1 MQVTS
6 TCTAVISRFS
16 QTQNAYQEMLD
27 TGKIAI
33 IQDDSLKLALQKQYK
48 LLLTT
53 ISFQEE
59 IVMAIQHSYRESLV
73 INGISTLNQD
83 PFDEIQKGLVN
94 KKHLVI
100 ELENYLRITQVMLNS
115 AVYDDNSITNSTKQL
130 IARIQKYLDRKKAG
144 ASL

>member
-1 MQVTS
+1 
-6 TCTAVISRFS
+6 
-16 QTQNAYQEMLD
+16 MLD

-130 IARIQKYLDRKKAG
+130 IARIQKYHDRKKVG